1 MVIIC
6 CVWPSRIVDEC
17 HDVQHIQCYLL
28 PIFIRTCYAVGLYV
42 VGEANHKGF
51 VTRSPH
57 DPEGITEDAG
67 EPCLEV
73 GCKMVGETTRHRARQ
88 STCNVRLLD
97 AD

>member
-1 MVIIC
+1 MNAMMCNTSNAI
-6 CVWPSRIVDEC
+6 
-17 HDVQHIQCYLL
+17 CYLTS
-28 PIFIRTCYAVGLYV
+28 PFSAIRTCYAVGLYV

-57 DPEGITEDAG
+57 DPEGITDDAG

-73 GCKMVGETTRHRARQ
+73 GCKLVGKTTRHRARQ
-88 STCNVRLLD
+88 STCSVRLPD